1 MNVADGITSGKFL
14 YKQYL
19 DVSSPQVVSREPKH
33 ASPSNLRA
41 HGARFPFRAVL
52 HPKLDFSSTPY
63 TDIRAEFPLPG
74 SSPLFRENSSL
85 HLALVHMV
93 AVVERE
99 TGRRSRRRSVR
110 VVSGGEIPRH
120 LFCERSSGAKW
131 ASFPCNHQ
139 KAKAVGWK
147 AVFSLLGGTSSSRN
161 NDPARFGASNYDTH
175 RS

>member
-1 MNVADGITSGKFL
+1 MNVADGITSGRFL
-14 YKQYL
+14 YEQYL

-99 TGRRSRRRSVR
+99 TGGRSRRRSVR
-110 VVSGGEIPRH
+110 VVSGGKFRDTFSVNEVRGQ
-120 LFCERSSGAKW
+120 SGPPSHAIIRKRRPW
-131 ASFPCNHQ
+131 AGKQ
-139 KAKAVGWK
+139 
-147 AVFSLLGGTSSSRN
+147 FSHS
-161 NDPARFGASNYDTH
+161 
-175 RS
+175 